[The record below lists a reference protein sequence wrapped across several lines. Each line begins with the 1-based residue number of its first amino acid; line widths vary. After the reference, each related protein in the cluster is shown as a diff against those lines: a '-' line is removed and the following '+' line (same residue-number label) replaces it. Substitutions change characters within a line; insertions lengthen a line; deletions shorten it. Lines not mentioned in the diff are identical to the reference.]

1 MWTFKNKNKNVRILK
16 TISEQKC
23 PKSQHFLNLMWFLA
37 SRRKKGKKKKKVD
50 AYLP

>member
-37 SRRKKGKKKKKVD
+37 SRRKKGKKKKKKG
-50 AYLP
+50 